1 MLNTLNEWFVRNPNI
16 LVLIVPLLSGLVAW
30 VTAFYATR
38 RSLRSIRERI
48 KFDRLI
54 KISEFRQAWIN
65 SLRDCMAEFQSHGIT
80 PGHTPGNERE
90 FYKSGTKIEL
100 LMNPNDPDYTALQ
113 ESLYKFLEASEG
125 NTIDKY
131 RHNSEYVTICQRIL
145 KREWDRLKGEL
156 NDPTRYFKSKE

>member
-1 MLNTLNEWFVRNPNI
+1 
-16 LVLIVPLLSGLVAW
+16 
-30 VTAFYATR
+30 
-38 RSLRSIRERI
+38 
-48 KFDRLI
+48 
-54 KISEFRQAWIN
+54 
-65 SLRDCMAEFQSHGIT
+65 
-80 PGHTPGNERE
+80 
-90 FYKSGTKIEL
+90 
-100 LMNPNDPDYTALQ
+100 MNPNDPDYTALQ